1 MKSISLC
8 LLAAAAL
15 IPSVARCADPFTGR
29 WDLVVT
35 PKAAGAKIYPDWM
48 EVGTKD
54 GAPSVR
60 IQPRSGSAFYAKQFK
75 AQGTHLNVL
84 WANDT
89 TTWDLDVKDG
99 KLTGV
104 EKRGDN
110 VFADLTGVRAPAAQT
125 RLRPK
130 PGPTPN
136 PSSTARTSP
145 AGSPPTRPRPI
156 TMWPKTAICSTN
168 PKAPTSRPPASS
180 TTSNCTS
187 NTTAPTKATAAS
199 ICAAATKSRSNTR
212 RWTPTTSSTASA
224 PSTACSRPPWSCRAS
239 PAPGRR
245 FDITLV
251 GRWLTVVRNGVKTI
265 DNQEI
270 AGITGGALDSNE
282 GEPGPFYIQGD
293 HTGGMKYRNIT
304 DPGAEEIAGALVSS
318 RCCDQKISRRPS
330 WVLRGSPKPRPG
342 ADPPLRVDVIWPKLP
357 DENVVPG
364 LA

>member
-1 MKSISLC
+1 MKSISRLP
-8 LLAAAAL
+8 ARRGSPHSA
-15 IPSVARCADPFTGR
+15 SVAKKADPFTGR
-29 WDLVVT
+29 WDLIVT
-35 PKAAGAKIYPDWM
+35 PKAAGAKVYPDWM
-48 EVGTKD
+48 EVGVKD

-75 AQGTHLNVL
+75 VDGTHLNVL

-99 KLTGV
+99 KFTGV
-104 EKRGDN
+104 EKHRDT
-110 VFADLTGVRAPAAQT
+110 VFADLDRRA
-125 RLRPK
+125 RPRCSSTIRRRR
-130 PGPTPN
+130 GPP
-136 PSSTARTSP
+136 PSRSSTARTSP
-145 AGSPPTRPRPI
+145 AGSPPTPPRPI
-156 TMWPKTAICSTN
+156 TGWRRTANCSTN
-168 PKAPTSRPPASS
+168 PRARTSRPRASS
-180 TTSNCTS
+180 TISSCTS

-199 ICAAATKSRSNTR
+199 TCAAATKSRSNTR

-224 PSTACSRPPWSCRAS
+224 PSTACSRPPSSCRAS
-239 PAPGRR
+239 RTRGRR

-304 DPGAEEIAGALVSS
+304 MQV
-318 RCCDQKISRRPS
+318 
-330 WVLRGSPKPRPG
+330 PK
-342 ADPPLRVDVIWPKLP
+342 K
-357 DENVVPG
+357 
-364 LA
+364 

>member
-35 PKAAGAKIYPDWM
+35 PKAANAKIYPDWM
-48 EVGTKD
+48 EVGMKD
-54 GAPSVR
+54 GVPSVR

-75 AQGTHLNVL
+75 AQGSHLNVL
-84 WANDT
+84 WANNT
-89 TTWDLDVKDG
+89 TTWDLDIKDG

-110 VFADLTGVRAPAAQT
+110 VFADLTGVRAPALKHA
-125 RLRPK
+125 
-130 PGPTPN
+130 
-136 PSSTARTSP
+136 A
-145 AGSPPTRPRPI
+145 
-156 TMWPKTAICSTN
+156 
-168 PKAPTSRPPASS
+168 PKAWTDPEPIFNGKDLTGWEPTDP
-180 TTSNCTS
+180 
-187 NTTAPTKATAAS
+187 
-199 ICAAATKSRSNTR
+199 AAANHYVAKDGDLLNESKGANLKTTRKFDDFKLHIEYNCPDEGNSGIYLRGRYEVQVEYEKVDANDKFHSIGAVYSMLAPAVELPRKPNT
-212 RWTPTTSSTASA
+212 WET
-224 PSTACSRPPWSCRAS
+224 
-239 PAPGRR
+239 

-304 DPGAEEIAGALVSS
+304 V
-318 RCCDQKISRRPS
+318 Q
-330 WVLRGSPKPRPG
+330 VPK
-342 ADPPLRVDVIWPKLP
+342 K
-357 DENVVPG
+357 
-364 LA
+364 